1 MDCRFPEAVGD
12 PMLLLLS
19 WAVPITFQNIQ
30 RNLDSSKT
38 HEMAYLRLSVKTYL
52 VSLLYD
58 PSKLVVRLYTLVT
71 YIAEGFA
78 TDIHH
83 LSVFVEH
90 EIS

>member
-1 MDCRFPEAVGD
+1 
-12 PMLLLLS
+12 
-19 WAVPITFQNIQ
+19 
-30 RNLDSSKT
+30 
-38 HEMAYLRLSVKTYL
+38 MAYLRLSVKTYL